1 VWMNRAD
8 ISTGAKISD
17 LIEQGYRLEL
27 TFNGPQME
35 GGQTTLSYLDGP
47 LTLNR
52 FKERISEI

>member
-1 VWMNRAD
+1 MNRAD